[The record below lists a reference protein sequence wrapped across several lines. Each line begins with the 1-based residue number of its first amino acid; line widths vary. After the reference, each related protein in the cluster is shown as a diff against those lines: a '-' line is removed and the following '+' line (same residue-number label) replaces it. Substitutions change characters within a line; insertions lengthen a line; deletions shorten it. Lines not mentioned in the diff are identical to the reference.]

1 MPFERGRFSPRIR
14 SPDRQRAT
22 DRAPKRGQ
30 LREARTRQNCL
41 VLARRLASPAP
52 YGLAALRLGYPRFAR
67 RISPALQA
75 AREEGRPEMEKAEA
89 MLQTAEQGFKE
100 NYALLKKLS
109 EM

>member
-1 MPFERGRFSPRIR
+1 MPRRTCQQTASSSRGGWRP
-14 SPDRQRAT
+14 
-22 DRAPKRGQ
+22 
-30 LREARTRQNCL
+30 LR
-41 VLARRLASPAP
+41 ARRVAARLHTSSD
-52 YGLAALRLGYPRFAR
+52 LLRKLALRARVITRLSAR

>member
-1 MPFERGRFSPRIR
+1 MRG
-14 SPDRQRAT
+14 DA
-22 DRAPKRGQ
+22 
-30 LREARTRQNCL
+30 EAFNNCL
-41 VLARRLASPAP
+41 ALARRLAPTSRRCRSCARPLR
-52 YGLAALRLGYPRFAR
+52 GLRGYPRFAR

-75 AREEGRPEMEKAEA
+75 AREEGRLKKEKAEA